1 MGGFVAGLIL
11 GWAGFNSILGAQSP
25 NTIFWIRA
33 MLASIPVV
41 GLVGVIL
48 IISRLDLTKQK
59 CEEIRTVLE
68 KRRGNV

>member
-1 MGGFVAGLIL
+1 
-11 GWAGFNSILGAQSP
+11 
-25 NTIFWIRA
+25 

-41 GLVGVIL
+41 GLFGVIL